1 MNSYNN
7 YTMPGLNGDG
17 DDLFDFEAA
26 SSNTLWTG
34 THNSLAR
41 QAQTVQ
47 ADKVIHVMP
56 LTKSEIE
63 AILAVRASNA
73 QNHHHSYSLTPPEL
87 NTSFSGLEEPGACG
101 TCFDYDGAEIPIPK
115 TFSDFNMPEY
125 GKEPSNTLDGF
136 EQPQFEEPAEV
147 FEALTDCTPNVAD
160 QSG

>member
-1 MNSYNN
+1 
-7 YTMPGLNGDG
+7 MPGLNGDC

-47 ADKVIHVMP
+47 AGEVIHVMP

-73 QNHHHSYSLTPPEL
+73 QNYHHSYSLTPSEL
-87 NTSFSGLEEPGACG
+87 NANFSGLEEPGTCG
-101 TCFDYDGAEIPIPK
+101 ARFNYDGAEIPIP
-115 TFSDFNMPEY
+115 TNFCDFNMPDY
-125 GKEPSNTLDGF
+125 GKAPPNTLDGF

-147 FEALTDCTPNVAD
+147 FEAVTDCAPNAAD

>member
-1 MNSYNN
+1 MNNYNN
-7 YTMPGLNGDG
+7 YAMPGPNGDGDGDG

-47 ADKVIHVMP
+47 ADEVIHVMP

-63 AILAVRASNA
+63 AILTVRAANA
-73 QNHHHSYSLTPPEL
+73 QNYHHSHSLTPPDL
-87 NTSFSGLEEPGACG
+87 NANFSGL
-101 TCFDYDGAEIPIPK
+101 FNYDGAEIPIP
-115 TFSDFNMPEY
+115 TNFCNFNMPDY
-125 GKEPSNTLDGF
+125 GKTPLNTLDGF
-136 EQPQFEEPAEV
+136 EQPQFEELAEV
-147 FEALTDCTPNVAD
+147 FEALTDCAPNATD